1 VTAQSHK
8 YGFFLFS
15 YYGHAGTFATYA
27 SLLFAAR
34 GMTPGQ
40 VGILMSLIQVMR
52 IIGPNLWGW
61 VADHTRQRVRV
72 LRLTAVA
79 ATVSFAVMFVAQS
92 FGTLFAGMVLL
103 NLFTS
108 AQSPISEALMLSE
121 MKGDV
126 SGYGKIRL
134 WGSIGF
140 ILAVAAAGYL
150 LEWYGVE
157 MLPWIAGAILLAVVG
172 GAWWIKEAP
181 SDIQHHEPVALL
193 PVIRKPEVIAFFAQ
207 AALMAGAHMAL
218 YAYYSLY
225 LERAGYS
232 KSVIGMMWSAGV
244 VAEIFFFYY
253 SARVFRFI
261 SPKTVILASCAIAA
275 LRFCVIGASA
285 DWLYVLAAVQV
296 LHAITYGAHHSA
308 CVHTMQ
314 RWFAGPL
321 QARGQALYMSLSYGI
336 GGTVGG
342 LSMSLCWDQ
351 FGPSAVY
358 FQAALMALAALWVA
372 RASFRRF

>member
-1 VTAQSHK
+1 VSTQSHK

-72 LRLTAVA
+72 LRMTAVA
-79 ATVSFAVMFVAQS
+79 ATASFSIMFVAES
-92 FGTLFAGMVLL
+92 FGALVAGMVLL

-108 AQSPISEALMLSE
+108 AQSPISEALMLAE
-121 MKGDV
+121 MRGDI
-126 SGYGKIRL
+126 SNYGKIRL

-140 ILAVAAAGYL
+140 ILSVAAAGYL

-157 MLPWIAGAILLAVVG
+157 MLPWIAGAILLAVVAG
-172 GAWWIKEAP
+172 SWWIKEAP
-181 SDIQHHEPVALL
+181 PGTHHHEPAALL
-193 PVIRKPEVIAFFAQ
+193 PVLRKPEVLAFFAQ
-207 AALMAGAHMAL
+207 AALMAGAHMSL

-232 KSVIGMMWSAGV
+232 KSVIGIMWSVGV

-253 SARVFRFI
+253 SARIFRSI
-261 SPKTVILASCAIAA
+261 SPRAVILGACAVAA
-275 LRFCVIGASA
+275 ARFSVIGATT
-285 DWLYVLAAVQV
+285 DWLYLLAAVQV

-336 GGTVGG
+336 GGTLGG
-342 LSMSLCWDQ
+342 LTMSLCWDR

-358 FQAALMALAALWVA
+358 FQAALMALAAMWIA
-372 RASFRRF
+372 RACFRRL